1 MLNNVFNHISSIYFV
16 FSALQVLV
24 LCFAV
29 FLGSWTPHSFLNSGH
44 HLPKLFSSPLSSPSN
59 DMPHPYFGSYDN
71 NDQYSSLH
79 AHNDDDDDNDD
90 VMTDSVFGLYGPRP
104 NSESEDEDPYTTYS
118 SKRPS
123 LFCHAKETQKV
134 SFKLAIKWI
143 YFCTFFI
150 KRLQHWNWI

>member
-1 MLNNVFNHISSIYFV
+1 M
-16 FSALQVLV
+16 LV

-44 HLPKLFSSPLSSPSN
+44 QLPKLFSSPLSSPSN

-79 AHNDDDDDNDD
+79 AHDDDDNDD
-90 VMTDSVFGLYGPRP
+90 VTDSVFGLYGPRP
-104 NSESEDEDPYTTYS
+104 NSESDDEDPYTTHS

-123 LFCHAKETQKV
+123 LFYQAKETP
-134 SFKLAIKWI
+134 KLLF
-143 YFCTFFI
+143 YN
-150 KRLQHWNWI
+150 RL